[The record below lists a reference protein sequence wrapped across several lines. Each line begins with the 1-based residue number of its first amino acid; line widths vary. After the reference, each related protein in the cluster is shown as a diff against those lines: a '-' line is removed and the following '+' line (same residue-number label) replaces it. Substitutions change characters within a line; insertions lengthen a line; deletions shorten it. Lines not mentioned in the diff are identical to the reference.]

1 MLGKR
6 KYSHFIC
13 PAPRSFLCA
22 CLALPRLALKM
33 AVLLRQETK
42 NKKIS
47 RGRARVRRRQIL
59 KTIVRNTLHVASH
72 HLSRRCTSKP
82 LSPCARPS
90 LLCSRGPFQAK
101 HVRGH
106 RRRTQD
112 TLLYNPLFFFQS
124 RGKLNSCKDEREGIS
139 PYTHLCSCMSFWL
152 STVNVSISFC
162 NFCKRYKTLQK
173 RYKWFSSPGESDL
186 NVGTVYCFYKQ

>member
-1 MLGKR
+1 MRELNKSCRKFLEHDSLGVKVR
-6 KYSHFIC
+6 EEKILPFHLSRSALVLMRLSR
-13 PAPRSFLCA
+13 APSLGSKNGCVTS
-22 CLALPRLALKM
+22 PR
-33 AVLLRQETK
+33 TK

-72 HLSRRCTSKP
+72 HIYRRCTSKP

-90 LLCSRGPFQAK
+90 LLCSRGPFQAE
-101 HVRGH
+101 HVKGH

-139 PYTHLCSCMSFWL
+139 SYTHLCSCMSF
-152 STVNVSISFC
+152 
-162 NFCKRYKTLQK
+162 
-173 RYKWFSSPGESDL
+173 
-186 NVGTVYCFYKQ
+186 

>member
-1 MLGKR
+1 MQSDHRPSISSIIVFQFASEIRVVGSFWNTIAQESRLGKR

-13 PAPRSFLCA
+13 PAPCSLLCA
-22 CLALPRLALKM
+22 CLALPRLAQKM

-47 RGRARVRRRQIL
+47 MGRARVRRRQIV

-72 HLSRRCTSKP
+72 HLYRRCTSKP
-82 LSPCARPS
+82 LSPYVRPS
-90 LLCSRGPFQAK
+90 LLCSRGPFQAE

-112 TLLYNPLFFFQS
+112 TLLYNPLFFS
-124 RGKLNSCKDEREGIS
+124 NL
-139 PYTHLCSCMSFWL
+139 
-152 STVNVSISFC
+152 
-162 NFCKRYKTLQK
+162 
-173 RYKWFSSPGESDL
+173 GE
-186 NVGTVYCFYKQ
+186 N

>member
-1 MLGKR
+1 
-6 KYSHFIC
+6 
-13 PAPRSFLCA
+13 
-22 CLALPRLALKM
+22 M

-72 HLSRRCTSKP
+72 HLYRRCTSKP

-124 RGKLNSCKDEREGIS
+124 RCKLNSCKDEREGIS
-139 PYTHLCSCMSFWL
+139 SYTHLCSCMSFWL

-162 NFCKRYKTLQK
+162 NFCKRYKCI
-173 RYKWFSSPGESDL
+173 RSDISGL
-186 NVGTVYCFYKQ
+186 AHLRKVILKCRLYCFY

>member
-82 LSPCARPS
+82 WVHVLDPVCFARAGHFRLSTWEAIEGERKTHSYTTPYFSSNLGENWIAARM
-90 LLCSRGPFQAK
+90 
-101 HVRGH
+101 
-106 RRRTQD
+106 
-112 TLLYNPLFFFQS
+112 
-124 RGKLNSCKDEREGIS
+124 RGKGYPHILTCVLAWVFDY
-139 PYTHLCSCMSFWL
+139 P
-152 STVNVSISFC
+152 
-162 NFCKRYKTLQK
+162 
-173 RYKWFSSPGESDL
+173 P
-186 NVGTVYCFYKQ
+186 

>member
-47 RGRARVRRRQIL
+47 RGRARVRRRQIV

-72 HLSRRCTSKP
+72 HLYRRCTSKP

-139 PYTHLCSCMSFWL
+139 SYTHLCSCMSF
-152 STVNVSISFC
+152 
-162 NFCKRYKTLQK
+162 
-173 RYKWFSSPGESDL
+173 
-186 NVGTVYCFYKQ
+186 

>member
-139 PYTHLCSCMSFWL
+139 PYTHLCSCMSF
-152 STVNVSISFC
+152 
-162 NFCKRYKTLQK
+162 
-173 RYKWFSSPGESDL
+173 
-186 NVGTVYCFYKQ
+186 